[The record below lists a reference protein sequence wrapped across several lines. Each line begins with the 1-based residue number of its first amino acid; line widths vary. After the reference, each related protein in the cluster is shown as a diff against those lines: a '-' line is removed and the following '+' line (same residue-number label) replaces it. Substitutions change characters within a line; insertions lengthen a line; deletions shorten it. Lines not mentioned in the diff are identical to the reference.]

1 MFGIKHLDTSSP
13 KPNSQEAYHNAGA
26 SHSSGSRPLLR
37 HHFTT
42 AYSEAASEVSTANGE
57 KKTYISVVAR
67 ISSHSLRLEREYQI
81 CKSLHDVDPGNSH
94 CVRPVDFFS
103 LPPQQGDRD
112 GLVVSVFES
121 PGRNYLRDVMDFGPA
136 FLSQPNG
143 YKIKVD
149 ADERIS
155 LSSFLDFAIG
165 ACECLELL
173 HHGLKTIHGE
183 LRADA
188 FHFNHETGVVR
199 LINFGSGPRSF
210 ENGLT
215 STGWLTLS
223 RELGVKNKL
232 QFIAP
237 EQTGRMPA
245 EPDSRTDIYSLG
257 VLFWTLL
264 TQEPAYPGET
274 PIDVVQAVLSRK
286 IPLVTARRLDVPEVV
301 AAAIEKMTRKQI
313 DERYQSM
320 SGLRFD
326 FETVRSHLRSGNR
339 AFLDSFKIGS
349 HDVSSFFVLPNIV
362 LGRQEQHDTIVRIVE
377 KIARRQRLS
386 GSHSVG
392 ASSQTLST
400 SSVSDGRHLSI
411 DESDTSSHVGSESKN
426 GNLFALTAPSTA
438 TAPPTDAV
446 TVQEISYHV
455 KSDSQQSDPIT
466 AKRPPA
472 HPLGSQDTLESM
484 TSSRRSHSPDSEP
497 VRSQETIVSTNKSVQ
512 NGASMGNNQSAS
524 GFTPSQHSSQ
534 KYGRRKGRC
543 EVITV
548 VGAHGLG
555 KSSLI
560 QSVQGEI
567 RRRGYFTSGK
577 FDRAQRTP
585 FEPVLRAVSSLFRQ
599 IFSEADLSSQY
610 HQAIRR
616 HIRGIWPSL
625 CKMLDL
631 PANLIHAGVEAQQLS
646 SSLKP
651 LSQRIPFR
659 YERRDSASGISTHSS
674 ISTGTPSSTFFR
686 GHTSHSMKFM
696 TTFLEVFRILS
707 GGKLICLCLDDLQYA
722 DEESI
727 DLLINLVTGKMRIAV
742 ILTCREVGALP
753 EQLKTILESGEA
765 NHTELQL
772 SPLTEAD
779 VMQYVA
785 ATLHRPI
792 EFVYGLAQVCLEKT
806 NGNPFYVRQML
817 EECHRK
823 NCLWYSWKESK
834 WEYDID
840 RVFSAFETQQYGEQL
855 DTQFVT
861 RRLQQELPSTARG
874 ILAWASLLGSTFSFS
889 CVQRLMSGEFDY
901 ESGETACPITSRL
914 FAKNTASDI
923 IDGLQACVQAF
934 ILVTG
939 EDDDQFRFSHDRYMQ
954 ASTALRECHNST
966 KMHFIICQTLMKYFS
981 TDERSLYNRAQHICQ
996 AASVIK
1002 ERIVHRSRFRELLYN
1017 AGRKAA
1023 DSGAKATGLTYLETC
1038 LDLMQSNPWEEGPD
1052 VYYDETVNVYTKTA
1066 EMYWLQGRKPE
1077 SQILLQSIL
1086 RHGRSAAD
1094 KAPAWVI
1101 QSRIHSQNGDLDAAF
1116 NALKNSLVELGLDFE
1131 RQTTWAA
1138 CDIEYKQLS
1147 KQLEEMDMDALLD
1160 TPVSGEPRVAAMG
1173 IVMSEAV
1180 SAGYWSDPLLFYQM
1194 AIKIVSLHLRGETF
1208 VQIGLGFPYFATVGI
1223 NRSQNPE
1230 FSRRVFELSTP
1241 LIRKYGDPFTLGRGL
1256 CLNVLFFLHLTTPL
1270 SEHLAIYEEA
1280 IDYTIISGDKTV
1292 YLLAIGLLAMYRL
1305 YLGHDMIEVESF
1317 CTYAPEDYGDWAADP
1332 RGGVVLTATRQ
1343 VARALQGKTRI
1354 NSARHV
1360 MSDVGQMDRNHGGL
1374 SSDEEDN
1381 LIGGTHNS
1389 QEYLKRVC
1397 LHASSAARPHDY
1409 YMSLALI
1416 PLYLF
1421 GHYDEAI
1428 EEGTK
1433 LLATI
1438 DDLWS
1443 ARNSRLTYFYLS
1455 LSLLAKLREDSKD
1468 LEAVLARV
1476 REYQA
1481 KIEEWMVLS
1490 PVNYFMWSQLI
1501 KAESCELSGDHHLSI
1516 QSYEAAI
1523 DHTQAHGFALDEAVA
1538 LELQA
1543 GFYVRC
1549 GAKRAARTTLEDSIA
1564 VYTRIRATG
1573 KADQLS
1579 INFESLL
1586 SITKR
1591 PRTVDAAVQTANSI
1605 GEIGNTRVRLQE
1617 NERQEAQ
1624 SLGKETAG
1632 DRTEA
1637 WLKPNN
1643 QPKFGGDGDPN
1654 VSDLGLDVLDLQ
1666 SILEFNQA
1674 ISSELQINNLLT
1686 KMTTII
1692 LECAGADFAGVVVHD
1707 EDGSVIMA
1715 ASGTLDRIDTDPIS
1729 LSEVPNA
1736 MIRQI
1741 VLNTLRFSETV
1752 FIQNV
1757 LEDERFSPNAISA
1770 KAVISLPIFRGEDR
1784 LLGALYLVSSSHG
1797 LKVLI
1802 VGFQHSNVLAGRS
1815 VELVHTT
1822 QPRCPSTFL

>member
-1 MFGIKHLDTSSP
+1 M
-13 KPNSQEAYHNAGA
+13 
-26 SHSSGSRPLLR
+26 
-37 HHFTT
+37 
-42 AYSEAASEVSTANGE
+42 
-57 KKTYISVVAR
+57 VAR
-67 ISSHSLRLEREYQI
+67 ISSHSLRLEREYQL
-81 CKSLHDVDPGNSH
+81 CKSLHDVDPGNAH
-94 CVRPVDFFS
+94 CVRPVDFVS
-103 LPPQQGDRD
+103 LPPHQGDRD
-112 GLVVSVFES
+112 TLVVSVFES

-143 YKIKVD
+143 YKVKAD
-149 ADERIS
+149 SDERIS
-155 LSSFLDFAIG
+155 LSNFLDFAIG
-165 ACECLELL
+165 ACESLELL

-257 VLFWTLL
+257 ILFWTLL

-286 IPLVTARRLDVPEVV
+286 IPLVTTKRLDVPEVV
-301 AAAIEKMTRKQI
+301 AIAIERMTRKQI
-313 DERYQSM
+313 EERYQSM
-320 SGLRFD
+320 SGLRHD
-326 FETVRSHLRSGNR
+326 LEKIRSYLRNGDR
-339 AFLDSFKIGS
+339 AALESFKIGT
-349 HDVSSFFVLPNIV
+349 HDVSSFFVLPSTIF
-362 LGRQEQHDTIVRIVE
+362 GRQEQYDVIVRIIE
-377 KIARRQRLS
+377 KVARHQRLS

-392 ASSQTLST
+392 TSSQTLST
-400 SSVSDGRHLSI
+400 SSVSEGRHLSI
-411 DESDTSSHVGSESKN
+411 DESDTSSHVGSESKQSN
-426 GNLFALTAPSTA
+426 PYAATGLSIA
-438 TAPPTDAV
+438 TAPPADAV
-446 TVQEISYHV
+446 AVQEVSSNV
-455 KSDSQQSDPIT
+455 KSDSQQSNPNT
-466 AKRPPA
+466 TTRPSPQ
-472 HPLGSQDTLESM
+472 PLRSQDTLDSIDSSM
-484 TSSRRSHSPDSEP
+484 RSHSSDLELSGTQDSLAP
-497 VRSQETIVSTNKSVQ
+497 TNRSLQ
-512 NGASMGNNQSAS
+512 NGSIMANNQSTS
-524 GFTPSQHSSQ
+524 GFTGSHRSSQ
-534 KYGRRKGRC
+534 KYRRRKGRC

-548 VGAHGLG
+548 IGAHGLG

-599 IFSEADLSSQY
+599 IFSEADLNSQY

-616 HIRGIWPSL
+616 NIRGIWPSL
-625 CKMLDL
+625 SKMLDL
-631 PANLIHAGVEAQQLS
+631 PANLIYAGVEAQQIS
-646 SSLKP
+646 SGLKP
-651 LSQRIPFR
+651 LSQRTPFR
-659 YERRDSASGISTHSS
+659 YERRDSASGLSTHSS
-674 ISTGTPSSTFFR
+674 ISTGTQSSTFFR
-686 GHTSHSMKFM
+686 GHVAHNMKFM

-707 GGKLICLCLDDLQYA
+707 SGKLICLSLDDLQYA
-722 DEESI
+722 DDESI
-727 DLLINLVTGKMRIAV
+727 ELLTNLITGKMRIAI
-742 ILTCREVGALP
+742 ILTCREIEALP
-753 EQLKTILESGEA
+753 EQVKMVLESGEA

-779 VMQYVA
+779 VMEYVA
-785 ATLHRPI
+785 ATLHRPK
-792 EFVYGLAQVCLEKT
+792 EYVYGLAQVCLEKT

-823 NCLWYSWKESK
+823 NCIWYSWKDSK

-840 RVFSAFETQQYGEQL
+840 RVFSAFETEQYGEQL
-855 DTQFVT
+855 NTQFIT
-861 RRLQQELPSTARG
+861 RRLQEELAPASRG
-874 ILAWASLLGSTFSFS
+874 SLAWASLLASTFSLS

-901 ESGETACPITSRL
+901 DSEEITCPTTSTL
-914 FAKNTASDI
+914 FAKNTAIDT
-923 IDGLQACVQAF
+923 IDGLQACVQAS

-939 EDDDQFRFSHDRYMQ
+939 EDDDKFRFSHDRYMQ
-954 ASTALRECHNST
+954 ASTALRECHNLA

-981 TDERSLYNRAQHICQ
+981 IDERSLYNRAQHICQ

-1002 ERIVHRSRFRELLYN
+1002 ERILHRSRFREALFN
-1017 AGRKAA
+1017 AGKKAA
-1023 DSGAKATGLTYLETC
+1023 DSGARATGLTYFESC
-1038 LDLMQSNPWEEGPD
+1038 LDLMQPSPWEEGPD
-1052 VYYDETVNVYTKTA
+1052 VYYDETINVYTKTA

-1086 RHGRSAAD
+1086 RHARSAAD

-1101 QSRIHSQNGDLDAAF
+1101 QSRIHAQNGDLLATF
-1116 NALKNSLVELGLDFE
+1116 NALKNSLTELGLDFE

-1138 CDIEYKQLS
+1138 CDTEYKQVS
-1147 KQLEEMDMDALLD
+1147 RQLEGMDMGALLD
-1160 TPVSGEPRVAAMG
+1160 MPVSDEPRVAAMG

-1180 SAGYWSDPLLFYQM
+1180 SAGYWSDSLLFYQM
-1194 AIKIVSLHLRGETF
+1194 AIKIVGLHLQGQTF
-1208 VQIGLGFPYFATVGI
+1208 VQIGLGFPYFATIGI
-1223 NRSQNPE
+1223 NRFQNPN
-1230 FSRRVFELSTP
+1230 FSRRVYEMSTP
-1241 LIRKYGDPFTLGRGL
+1241 LMRKYGDSYTLGRGL
-1256 CLNVLFFLHLTTPL
+1256 CVNALFLLHLITPL
-1270 SEHLAIYEEA
+1270 SDHLSVYEEA
-1280 IDYTIISGDKTV
+1280 IDHTLAAGDKTV
-1292 YLLAIGLLAMYRL
+1292 YLLAIGLMAMYRL
-1305 YLGHDMIEVESF
+1305 YLGHDMIEIESF
-1317 CTYAPEDYGDWAADP
+1317 CTYAPEDYGDWAGDL

-1343 VARALQGKTRI
+1343 VARALQGKTRA
-1354 NSARHV
+1354 NSPGHV
-1360 MSDVGQMDRNHGGL
+1360 MSDVGHLERNTTGL

-1389 QEYLKRVC
+1389 QEYLKHIC
-1397 LHASSAARPHDY
+1397 LHASNAARPHDF

-1416 PLYLF
+1416 PLYLY

-1428 EEGTK
+1428 AKGTA
-1433 LLATI
+1433 LLATVG
-1438 DDLWS
+1438 DLWS
-1443 ARNSRLTYFYLS
+1443 LRNSRLIYFYLS
-1455 LSLLAKLREDSKD
+1455 LSLLAKLRLESTND
-1468 LEAVLARV
+1468 EAVLARV

-1481 KIEEWMVLS
+1481 RIKEWMAIS
-1490 PVNYFMWSQLI
+1490 SVNYLMWSQLI
-1501 KAESCELSGDHHLSI
+1501 EAECCELSGDYHLSI

-1523 DHTQAHGFALDEAVA
+1523 DHTQAHGFALEEAIA

-1543 GFYVRC
+1543 AFYVRR

-1573 KADQLS
+1573 KAEQLS
-1579 INFESLL
+1579 TDFEGLL

-1617 NERQEAQ
+1617 NERHETQT
-1624 SLGKETAG
+1624 LGKETAG

-1643 QPKFGGDGDPN
+1643 QPRFGQDGEPK

-1674 ISSELQINNLLT
+1674 ISSELQINKLLT

-1692 LECAGADFAGVVVHD
+1692 LECAAAVFAGVVFHD
-1707 EDGSVIMA
+1707 EDGGITMA
-1715 ASGTLDRIDTDPIS
+1715 ASGTLDRIDTDPLP
-1729 LSEVPNA
+1729 LSDVPDA

-1757 LEDERFSPNAISA
+1757 LEDERFSPNATTA

-1784 LLGALYLVSSSHG
+1784 LLGALYLVSFS
-1797 LKVLI
+1797 
-1802 VGFQHSNVLAGRS
+1802 
-1815 VELVHTT
+1815 
-1822 QPRCPSTFL
+1822 

>member
-1 MFGIKHLDTSSP
+1 M
-13 KPNSQEAYHNAGA
+13 
-26 SHSSGSRPLLR
+26 
-37 HHFTT
+37 
-42 AYSEAASEVSTANGE
+42 
-57 KKTYISVVAR
+57 
-67 ISSHSLRLEREYQI
+67 RLEREYQI

-94 CVRPVDFFS
+94 CVRPVDFVS

-112 GLVVSVFES
+112 TLVVSVFES

-143 YKIKVD
+143 YKVE
-149 ADERIS
+149 ADSEEKIT

-165 ACECLELL
+165 ACESLELL

-188 FHFNHETGVVR
+188 FHFNHENGVVR

-215 STGWLTLS
+215 SAGWLTLS

-286 IPLVTARRLDVPEVV
+286 IPLVTTKRLDVPEVV

-320 SGLRFD
+320 SGLRYD
-326 FETVRSHLRSGNR
+326 LETVRLFLRSGDST
-339 AFLDSFKIGS
+339 ALDGFKIGS
-349 HDVSSFFVLPNIV
+349 HDVSSFFVLPSTIF
-362 LGRQEQHDTIVRIVE
+362 GRQEQHDAIVRIIE

-392 ASSQTLST
+392 ASSQSLST
-400 SSVSDGRHLSI
+400 SSISDGRHLSI
-411 DESDTSSHVGSESKN
+411 DESDTSSHVGSESRQSN
-426 GNLFALTAPSTA
+426 PYAATGPSIA
-438 TAPPTDAV
+438 TAPPADAAV
-446 TVQEISYHV
+446 VQEISHYV
-455 KSDSQQSDPIT
+455 KSDSQQGNPAT
-466 AKRPPA
+466 ATRPPVQ
-472 HPLGSQDTLESM
+472 PLRSQDTLDSID
-484 TSSRRSHSPDSEP
+484 SSLRSHSSDPELSGT
-497 VRSQETIVSTNKSVQ
+497 QESVATTNRTLQTGSI
-512 NGASMGNNQSAS
+512 MGNNQSTS
-524 GFTPSQHSSQ
+524 GVSGSHRSSQ
-534 KYGRRKGRC
+534 KYRRRKGRC

-548 VGAHGLG
+548 IGAHGLG

-560 QSVQGEI
+560 QSIQGEI

-616 HIRGIWPSL
+616 NIRVIWPSL

-631 PANLIHAGVEAQQLS
+631 PANLIYAGSEAQQTS

-659 YERRDSASGISTHSS
+659 YERRDSGSGMSTHSS
-674 ISTGTPSSTFFR
+674 ISVGAQSSTFFR
-686 GHTSHSMKFM
+686 GPATHSMKFM

-707 GGKLICLCLDDLQYA
+707 SGKLICLCLDDLQYA
-722 DEESI
+722 DDESI
-727 DLLINLVTGKMRIAV
+727 ELLTNLITGKMRIAV
-742 ILTCREVGALP
+742 ILTCRDMDALP
-753 EQLKTILESGEA
+753 EQLKTVLESGEA
-765 NHTELQL
+765 NHTGLQL

-779 VMQYVA
+779 VMEYIA
-785 ATLHRPI
+785 ATLHRPK
-792 EFVYGLAQVCLEKT
+792 EYVYGLAQVCLEKT

-855 DTQFVT
+855 NTQFIT
-861 RRLQQELPSTARG
+861 RRLQQELPPTARS

-901 ESGETACPITSRL
+901 ESEETICPTNSML
-914 FAKNTASDI
+914 FAQNTATDT

-954 ASTALRECHNST
+954 VSTALRECHNLA

-1002 ERIVHRSRFRELLYN
+1002 ERILHRSRFREALFS

-1023 DSGAKATGLTYLETC
+1023 DSGARATGLAYFETC

-1052 VYYDETVNVYTKTA
+1052 VYYDETINVYTKTA

-1077 SQILLQSIL
+1077 SQILLQSVL
-1086 RHGRSAAD
+1086 RHARSAAD
-1094 KAPAWVI
+1094 KAPAWVV
-1101 QSRIHSQNGDLDAAF
+1101 QSRIHAQNGDLTAAF
-1116 NALKNSLVELGLDFE
+1116 NALKQSLVELGLDFE

-1138 CDIEYKQLS
+1138 CDVEYRQVS
-1147 KQLEEMDMDALLD
+1147 KQLEEMDTKTLLD
-1160 TPVSGEPRVAAMG
+1160 MPVSKESRVAAMG

-1194 AIKIVSLHLRGETF
+1194 AIKIVGLHLRGETF
-1208 VQIGLGFPYFATVGI
+1208 VQIGLGFPYLATVGI
-1223 NRSQNPE
+1223 SRFQNHD
-1230 FSRRVFELSTP
+1230 FSRRVYEVSTP
-1241 LIRKYGDPFTLGRGL
+1241 LMRKYGDPYTLGRGL
-1256 CLNVLFFLHLTTPL
+1256 AVNALFFLHLITPL
-1270 SEHLAIYEEA
+1270 SDHLAIYEEA
-1280 IDYTIISGDKTV
+1280 IDYTLASGDKTV

-1305 YLGHDMIEVESF
+1305 YLGHDMIEIESF
-1317 CTYAPEDYGDWAADP
+1317 CTYAPEDYGDWAGDL

-1343 VARALQGKTRI
+1343 VARALQGKTRV
-1354 NSARHV
+1354 NSALHV
-1360 MSDVGQMDRNHGGL
+1360 MSDIGQLDRKATGL
-1374 SSDEEDN
+1374 SSDEEDSFV
-1381 LIGGTHNS
+1381 GGTHNS
-1389 QEYLKRVC
+1389 QEYLKHIY
-1397 LHASSAARPHDY
+1397 LHASAAARPHDF

-1428 EEGTK
+1428 AKGSS
-1433 LLATI
+1433 LLETI
-1438 DDLWS
+1438 YDLWS
-1443 ARNSRLTYFYLS
+1443 LRNSRLIYFYLS
-1455 LSLLAKLREDSKD
+1455 LSLLAKLRIDSTD
-1468 LEAVLARV
+1468 EEALLAKV

-1490 PVNYFMWSQLI
+1490 PVNYFMWSKLI
-1501 KAESCELSGDHHLSI
+1501 EAECCEFSGDYHLSI

-1523 DHTQAHGFALDEAVA
+1523 DHTQAYGFALEEALA

-1543 GFYVRC
+1543 GFYVRR

-1573 KADQLS
+1573 KTEQLS
-1579 INFESLL
+1579 SHFESLL

-1591 PRTVDAAVQTANSI
+1591 PRTVDAAVQTVNSI
-1605 GEIGNTRVRLQE
+1605 GEIGNTRVRIQE
-1617 NERQEAQ
+1617 NERQETQ
-1624 SLGKETAG
+1624 NLGKETSG

-1637 WLKPNN
+1637 WLKPTN
-1643 QPKFGGDGDPN
+1643 QPKFGQEGEPN

-1674 ISSELQINNLLT
+1674 ISSELQINKLLT

-1707 EDGSVIMA
+1707 EDDSIIMA
-1715 ASGTLDRIDTDPIS
+1715 ASGTLDRIDTEPLPLKD
-1729 LSEVPNA
+1729 VPDS
-1736 MIRQI
+1736 MVRQI

-1757 LEDERFSPNAISA
+1757 LEDERFSPNATSA
-1770 KAVISLPIFRGEDR
+1770 KAVISLPIYRGEDR
-1784 LLGALYLVSSSHG
+1784 LLGALYLVSSS
-1797 LKVLI
+1797 L
-1802 VGFQHSNVLAGRS
+1802 SNNI
-1815 VELVHTT
+1815 
-1822 QPRCPSTFL
+1822 